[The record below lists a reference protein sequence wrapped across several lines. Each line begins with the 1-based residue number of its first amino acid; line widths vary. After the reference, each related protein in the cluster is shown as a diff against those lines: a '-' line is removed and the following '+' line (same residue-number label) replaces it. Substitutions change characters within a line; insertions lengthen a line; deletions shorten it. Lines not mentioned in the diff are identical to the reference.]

1 MNKVIQAK
9 FEYVPKTKDTTPQK
23 KFDEVFGNMIGH
35 KYNVY
40 LSEFTGEYVIFSG
53 VDEEAEIEIKG
64 NILKAPESFYK
75 KENWEET
82 IKQLSDCMSKSMMT
96 PNEAREI
103 LIKWVKS

>member
-1 MNKVIQAK
+1 MKII
-9 FEYVPKTKDTTPQK
+9 K
-23 KFDEVFGNMIGH
+23 KIKKILGLELP
-35 KYNVY
+35 Y
-40 LSEFTGEYVIFSG
+40 LLEEE
-53 VDEEAEIEIKG
+53 EEAEIEIKG